1 MDGICFIYGRLILNI
16 NLGTCS
22 LVFGAYGYVSGSKT
36 RKKKFGAFHL
46 PLYQMLHVHLWGWSG
61 GDTSAVREVSQPH
74 IKPQAAA
81 EVLHIWKNRLL
92 WVLMRFMLWNFKNH
106 HLSRYINR
114 PWSCGKAVLPNSWLS
129 CQISPFKSHNVTMHI
144 LELAS
149 PNDFA
154 VFIQQGC

>member
-1 MDGICFIYGRLILNI
+1 MDGICFIYGRLTFNR

-22 LVFGAYGYVSGSKT
+22 LVFGASGYVSGSKT
-36 RKKKFGAFHL
+36 RKKKFGPFIYRYIQCFSICGGEAL
-46 PLYQMLHVHLWGWSG
+46 ETIRQSG
-61 GDTSAVREVSQPH
+61 KSQPH

-81 EVLHIWKNRLL
+81 EVLHIWNNRPL
-92 WVLMRFMLWNFKNH
+92 WVLMRFLLWNFKNH

-114 PWSCGKAVLPNSWLS
+114 PWSCGLAVLPNSWLS

-144 LELAS
+144 LELFS

-154 VFIQQGC
+154 AFIQQGC